1 MIVDSQRLPLA
12 GVRIVGFTHIG
23 AGPYALSL
31 LGDMGADAINIETL
45 AGDTL
50 RARDA
55 AYSEISAYFLAVNR
69 SKRSV
74 SLDLKN
80 PAGRDAA
87 LRLISTA
94 DAVLE
99 NHRPGGL
106 ERMGLGYSAAK
117 AVKADIV
124 YVSITPWGSN
134 GPLRDKPGMDL
145 VAQARG
151 GMMGLNGMPGQPPV
165 RIPPPIADFIAAYLS
180 CYGLMLGLFARDRFG
195 IGQHVETSLLGGQ
208 VATLANLLTYFWKTG
223 KPDQPVGASHPQLVP
238 YQPFRATDGYLIV
251 ACLTDKMWVSLCQ
264 ALDRPDL
271 AQDQHFGTNA
281 DRVLHRDELI
291 EILESIIASKTRA
304 EWESKL
310 DAVGVPA
317 SRIQTLADVHADPQ
331 VLANEYIVT
340 QQHPVVGEIRTAGLP
355 VKLSLT
361 PGSIRRPA
369 PMRGE
374 HTFEVLAELGMS
386 PEQIAELVSLGGA
399 RLADEK

>member
-1 MIVDSQRLPLA
+1 
-12 GVRIVGFTHIG
+12 
-23 AGPYALSL
+23 
-31 LGDMGADAINIETL
+31 
-45 AGDTL
+45 
-50 RARDA
+50 
-55 AYSEISAYFLAVNR
+55 
-69 SKRSV
+69 
-74 SLDLKN
+74 
-80 PAGRDAA
+80 
-87 LRLISTA
+87 
-94 DAVLE
+94 
-99 NHRPGGL
+99 
-106 ERMGLGYSAAK
+106 
-117 AVKADIV
+117 
-124 YVSITPWGSN
+124 
-134 GPLRDKPGMDL
+134 
-145 VAQARG
+145 
-151 GMMGLNGMPGQPPV
+151 
-165 RIPPPIADFIAAYLS
+165 
-180 CYGLMLGLFARDRFG
+180 
-195 IGQHVETSLLGGQ
+195 
-208 VATLANLLTYFWKTG
+208 
-223 KPDQPVGASHPQLVP
+223 VP
-238 YQPFRATDGYLIV
+238 YQPFRAADGYLIV
-251 ACLTDKMWVSLCQ
+251 ACLTDKMWVSLCH

-271 AQDQHFGTNA
+271 AQDQHFSTNA
-281 DRVLHRDELI
+281 DRVLHRDDLI